1 MHHTSSNLLFQPL
14 LLLFKLSLLPLAG
27 FILVQNHKDGHLA
40 ARRLVDAAMM
50 MSDDAACIR

>member
-1 MHHTSSNLLFQPL
+1 
-14 LLLFKLSLLPLAG
+14 LSLLPLAS
-27 FILVQNHKDGHLA
+27 FILVQNHKHGRLA